1 MCAQENSAA
10 DIAKIVVLQVTGR
23 PLSIC
28 VRTTAQ
34 SIQQVEA
41 EGLKLSRTVSR
52 YH

>member
-10 DIAKIVVLQVTGR
+10 DIAKIVVLQGMGR

-28 VRTTAQ
+28 VRTTAR

-41 EGLKLSRTVSR
+41 EGLKLSRTLLS